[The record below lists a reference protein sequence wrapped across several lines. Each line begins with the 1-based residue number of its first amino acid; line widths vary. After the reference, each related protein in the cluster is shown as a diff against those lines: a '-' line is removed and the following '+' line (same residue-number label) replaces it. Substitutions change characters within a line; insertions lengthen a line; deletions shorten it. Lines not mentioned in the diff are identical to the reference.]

1 MNAVNDFIF
10 GREGKQLE
18 IMNHLHY
25 LLTETYNLEPKLKFG
40 IPFYYRKHWICYI
53 NPLKN
58 GLVELVFLRGNELSN
73 EQGILHS
80 KNRKMVKG
88 IEITGMI
95 DVPENLLHEIINEAI
110 LLDSAVPYSI
120 KPNMRNEKI

>member
-1 MNAVNDFIF
+1 MNTVEDFIF
-10 GREGKQLE
+10 GREGKHRE
-18 IMNHLHY
+18 IMSHLHF

-40 IPFYYRKHWICYI
+40 IPFYYRKHWVCYL
-53 NPLKN
+53 NPLKG

-73 EQGILHS
+73 EQGMLNG

-88 IEITGMI
+88 IEIAAMQ

-110 LLDSAVPYSI
+110 LLDAAVPYSL
-120 KPNMRNEKI
+120 KPKMRNEEI